1 MAKEPTI
8 AKIRTI
14 YSHEGHRLSP
24 REDLFI
30 DKFLELGVAQRAYEE
45 AGYKET
51 NYMHIRA
58 NALLNKEY
66 IQKEIKFRRNER
78 YKKNI
83 ATAEEV
89 MDYFTKVMRGEIQ
102 DQFGLE
108 APLSERT
115 KAAQEIAKRTID
127 IDNRIAGK
135 AQNTNAEVKITL
147 DWARPQDN
155 EQSSETSENK

>member
-8 AKIRTI
+8 AKERTI
-14 YSHEGHRLSP
+14 YSHDGHRLSP

-45 AGYKET
+45 AGYKKVKNT
-51 NYMHIRA
+51 NINA
-58 NALLNKEY
+58 NRLLNKNY
-66 IQKEIKFRRNER
+66 IQTEIKFRRNER

-127 IDNRIAGK
+127 IDNRLAGK
-135 AQNTNAEVKITL
+135 TDNANAEVKIIL
-147 DWARPQDN
+147 DWARPEN
-155 EQSSETSENK
+155 EAQESETSENK